1 MKRKG
6 SLYKAVSYNFISQ
19 NSSVKLYSLSNLKF
33 NFRTIYHAIIIIC
46 FVIFITN
53 PIISIDGAKN
63 GLLLWYQ
70 TVVPTLLPCMILANL
85 LVKIGLADS
94 LARIFFPLTKRLF
107 KLSISGTY
115 ALLIGILCG
124 YPLGAKTISDLIL
137 EEKITKKEGQYL
149 LAFANFPSPMFIAGY
164 VATWSFHLNSINILL
179 LSIYLPLIPLSFI
192 SKYFYKYKNNTK
204 TLLPQNVK
212 TINHSKQKQTI
223 STNFITAFEL
233 SMTNSIEVIVKI
245 GGYLMFFSIIT
256 SFLSYIPYSND
267 WYYYIIVGITEMTTG
282 IKAISMSNFNL
293 DIKILYAVICA
304 AFGGVSTIAQTNTV
318 LQKSGLSLKHY
329 IFWKILN
336 CIIAGIICYIF
347 III

>member
-1 MKRKG
+1 
-6 SLYKAVSYNFISQ
+6 
-19 NSSVKLYSLSNLKF
+19 
-33 NFRTIYHAIIIIC
+33 
-46 FVIFITN
+46 
-53 PIISIDGAKN
+53 
-63 GLLLWYQ
+63 
-70 TVVPTLLPCMILANL
+70 
-85 LVKIGLADS
+85 
-94 LARIFFPLTKRLF
+94 
-107 KLSISGTY
+107 
-115 ALLIGILCG
+115 
-124 YPLGAKTISDLIL
+124 
-137 EEKITKKEGQYL
+137 
-149 LAFANFPSPMFIAGY
+149 
-164 VATWSFHLNSINILL
+164 
-179 LSIYLPLIPLSFI
+179 
-192 SKYFYKYKNNTK
+192 
-204 TLLPQNVK
+204 
-212 TINHSKQKQTI
+212 
-223 STNFITAFEL
+223 
-233 SMTNSIEVIVKI
+233 MTNSIEVIVKI